1 MTDVRGLEL
10 KEAVR
15 ILESEG
21 YHVVLSEVRSRKG
34 VPDGDEKKVI
44 RVRPAGSD
52 GTVCLAYSVF
62 KTKV

>member
-1 MTDVRGLEL
+1 MTDVRGLSLE
-10 KEAVR
+10 EALS

-21 YHVVLSEVRSRKG
+21 YKVVLSEVRSKKG
-34 VPDGDEKKVI
+34 VPDGNDKKVI